1 MIAVVAEKTE
11 LGTVLQGRWGTLGR
25 VLQQAE
31 SLPYR
36 RSIQEF
42 ASTGLPEVDA
52 LTGGLP
58 RGALTEI
65 VGPASSGRTSLLLAI
80 LAEATRRQEVCAVVD
95 ASNAFDPVAAA
106 GSGVD
111 LSRLLWVRCG
121 GNPEHDPR
129 RDVAEVQG
137 HASECVA
144 LDLGDIPPRVVRRI
158 PLACWFRLQ
167 RAVENTPTMLVALEQ
182 VSCAPSCASLVLE
195 MKPQRLNW
203 SGMPECSQLLRGA
216 RFEASPRKPM
226 GSAAAAFQAQAI
238 VLQPRVV
245 GEE

>member
-95 ASNAFDPVAAA
+95 ASDAFDPAAA
-106 GSGVD
+106 GGGVD

-121 GNPEHDPR
+121 GNPEHALRAADLL
-129 RDVAEVQG
+129 VQG
-137 HASECVA
+137 GGFGCVA

-182 VSCAPSCASLVLE
+182 VSCAPSCASLVLG

-203 SGMPECSQLLRGA
+203 SGTPECSQLLRGA

>member
-95 ASNAFDPVAAA
+95 ASDAFDPAAA
-106 GSGVD
+106 GGGVD

-121 GNPEHDPR
+121 GNPEHALRAADLL
-129 RDVAEVQG
+129 VQG
-137 HASECVA
+137 GGFGCVA